1 MPVVSVVS
9 VACFSPSPME
19 SFFISL
25 YGNAGSLRVGYGMCH
40 VPRAQESNG
49 EHLEV
54 RFLAID
60 PTSALPLPPV
70 VYRRCLGL
78 TLGALE
84 APHPRL
90 TPERVP
96 LQAELSR
103 PKPRERHARLSPCR
117 PRCLMPTGVTGWSGE
132 PQRSRAAKTSEGRE
146 LVQRMAIDVM
156 SDRGLAAFTDDG
168 VLG

>member
-1 MPVVSVVS
+1 MSS
-9 VACFSPSPME
+9 
-19 SFFISL
+19 
-25 YGNAGSLRVGYGMCH
+25 
-40 VPRAQESNG
+40 RAQESSG
-49 EHLEV
+49 KHLAL